1 MQRAFTSDV
10 WGLVD
15 LLVGREPL
23 TEMLLLNLTSH
34 DSTTWSARSG
44 HVSAVIWNAWK
55 RTYIFPSD
63 LYSGEKETR
72 VNHQHLHGR
81 RCVDSGDIGEGQEKR
96 STGQGDMVCHAR
108 RCLCDVLCVLL
119 LFRDSAVPS
128 SIPILRACCF
138 PLWAN
143 RSCAG
148 IALLFLLSPY
158 RTPQPTVCHSFRL
171 KHKP

>member
-1 MQRAFTSDV
+1 VRASRF
-10 WGLVD
+10 
-15 LLVGREPL
+15 VGRERAANGNVVV
-23 TEMLLLNLTSH
+23 ESH
-34 DSTTWSARSG
+34 ESRFDDMIRSQWACLRALSFG
-44 HVSAVIWNAWK
+44 MHGNGRIYSH
-55 RTYIFPSD
+55 RT
-63 LYSGEKETR
+63 YSGEKETR